1 MSGVVDA
8 LVGGPPCRTVSR
20 ARFRQP
26 GPPPLRAR
34 YGPERFGLSGL
45 THDQRELAIGDGV
58 LWLRQLWLYTL
69 AQDARPKKVG
79 FLKENPRDPEEYKRE
94 GDNNQYPSYFAWP
107 EFGIEEIGWTLALW
121 DTVEGSQP
129 RWVLISDFSEI
140 LMDFGEMDSETRLG
154 KILRGKNATRHP
166 ERGRHGL

>member
-1 MSGVVDA
+1 M
-8 LVGGPPCRTVSR
+8 
-20 ARFRQP
+20 
-26 GPPPLRAR
+26 RAR

-107 EFGIEEIGWTLALW
+107 EWKSFCQEFGIEEIR
-121 DTVEGSQP
+121 P
-129 RWVLISDFSEI
+129 
-140 LMDFGEMDSETRLG
+140 DFGALGHSRRKPTTLGTNLRLLRDLDG
-154 KILRGKNATRHP
+154 LRGDGLGDKAWEDLEGQ
-166 ERGRHGL
+166 ER